1 MSAGRPLEGKRVV
14 VTRSVEQARD
24 LMARLENMGAT
35 VLLFP
40 AVSFSE
46 PTDTAELDRAI
57 RSLASFDWILFTSA
71 NAARFFAGR
80 CRKLGVEPSQEGNY
94 LCAAVGPATA
104 SAVAAEGFSV
114 DHVAQ
119 EFLGASLARELSESL
134 VGKKMLLPRSERAR
148 PDLPDA
154 LKAVGAEVT
163 EVVAYHTG
171 GVGVIDPEVMQ
182 AIRDAEVDVISFFS
196 PSAIEN
202 MRADLG
208 EEVLS
213 RLGARA
219 ALAAVGPVTAAALRS
234 AGLPVAIEAPLAT
247 AESMARAIANYFS
260 RSTDSKARA
269 I

>member
-46 PTDTAELDRAI
+46 PSDTAELDRAI
-57 RSLASFDWILFTSA
+57 RSLVAFDWILFTSA
-71 NAARFFAGR
+71 NAARFFAAR

-114 DHVAQ
+114 DYVAQ
-119 EFLGASLARELSESL
+119 EFLGASLAQELSASL
-134 VGKKMLLPRSERAR
+134 GGKKILLPRSERAK
-148 PDLPDA
+148 PDLPHA
-154 LKAVGAEVT
+154 LRAVGAEVT

-171 GVGVIDPEVMQ
+171 GVGVIDPGVMR
-182 AIRDAEVDVISFFS
+182 AIREAQVDVISFFS

-234 AGLPVAIEAPLAT
+234 AGLPVAIEAPFAT
-247 AESMARAIANYFS
+247 AESMAAAIANYFS

-269 I
+269 L